1 MCSMT
6 INNGETY
13 TLVLAPLC
21 KLRSIVLYR
30 DNKNILHTKF

>member
-1 MCSMT
+1 MYNVT

-21 KLRSIVLYR
+21 KLRSEKLKV
-30 DNKNILHTKF
+30 